1 MSERMDK
8 LKREYINT
16 ALELLRRVG
25 VGLDICGSTGK
36 TTIVVDNY
44 EMDAFGSVTKL
55 PSQQLIGKGDVFQL
69 LTEGVDITEHFSS
82 ITVVVERGQPPR
94 IHGRLAP
101 IMWNVNV
108 ED

>member
-1 MSERMDK
+1 LSELMDK
-8 LKREYINT
+8 LKKEYINT
-16 ALELLRRVG
+16 ALELLRRAG
-25 VGLDICGSTGK
+25 VALDICGSTGK
-36 TTIVVDNY
+36 ITIVVDNY
-44 EMDAFGSVTKL
+44 EMAASGSLTKL
-55 PSQQLIGKGDVFQL
+55 PNQQLTGKGNVFEL

-82 ITVVVERGQPPR
+82 ITVVAERGQPPR